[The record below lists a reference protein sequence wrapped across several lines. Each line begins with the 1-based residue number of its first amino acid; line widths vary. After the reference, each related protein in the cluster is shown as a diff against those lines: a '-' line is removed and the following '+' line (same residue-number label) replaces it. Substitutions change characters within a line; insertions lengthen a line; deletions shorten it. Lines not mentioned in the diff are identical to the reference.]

1 MFNESSQLAV
11 THSGDGSGKKRLK
24 MRRYFT
30 REGVH
35 PYDEIRWERTDV
47 TITNDRGEPIFVQKN
62 VEHPDFWSATAVKI
76 AASKYFYGD
85 HKTPGA
91 RENSI
96 RDLIDRVV
104 KTIRSWGENVD
115 HVFDTAQDA
124 QIFEEELTWLLINQ
138 YGAFNSP
145 VWFNCGLWHHRK
157 VNEGGESG
165 YYYDRATGQARRAP
179 GPYHYPQCSA
189 CFIID
194 IKDDME
200 SILEH
205 AVKEGRLFKFGSGT
219 GTNFSSLRSSREG
232 VSGGGRASGPL
243 SFMRIFDS
251 VAGAIKSG
259 GKTRRA
265 AKMDILNVNHPDI
278 RDFIWA
284 KKRQEDLG
292 RLLTQKHGF
301 ESTMDG
307 FIYNETLRYQNSNQ
321 SVRVT
326 KEFME
331 GVVDDGEFWTR
342 YVQSGEP
349 CEKFRARDLMRQMA
363 ESAWDNAEPGVQYD
377 DLANEWNTCKTAGR
391 INASNPCSEYF
402 FLDNTACNLAS
413 LRLTKFLDKADQF
426 DVESYRAA
434 IRIFF
439 LAQELIVD
447 NASYPTA
454 KICEMSHTYR
464 TIGLGYAD
472 VGALLMALA
481 IPYDSDLGRQFIGAL
496 TGILTGEAYLT
507 SARISEVTGPFPDYP
522 RNREP
527 MLGVIKKHWGLASRL
542 VDEVREKNP
551 AHEKYAQVS
560 ERIWSECFKL
570 GEKAGYRNAQ
580 ATVIAPTGTIAF
592 LMDCDTTGI
601 EPDFALVKFKSCS
614 GGGYLKIINRMVP
627 RALLK
632 LGYTHEQVSDVF
644 RYMAGTMNFDGE
656 APINRATLRG
666 KGLTDGEIDKLAK
679 AVANTSALQY
689 CANVWTLGEE
699 TLKRLGFAPEQYQL
713 PNFNLLAELG
723 FTAEEIRRSSDV
735 ICGHFM
741 IEGAPHVKPEHYN
754 VFNCANP
761 CGSGKQYIRPAAHIE
776 MMGYAQRWIS
786 GAISKTVN
794 LPNTAS
800 VEDIEQIYIEAWKL
814 GVKAIAVYR
823 DGSKGVAPMSTG
835 KKSDAKEGAQQ
846 AAENSQELEKAL
858 ERIRE
863 LEDQIKSRE
872 IELAEVRSD
881 LAGARTTKPTEIP
894 LIMRRRPPK
903 CRRGETHK
911 FTIQGSHKGYL
922 TVNLYDD
929 GTPCELFLTMNKE
942 GSFASGMAGVF
953 AKMLSLAIQYG
964 IPFEELSQSFKFTR
978 FEPSGFVDNPEIPT
992 AESVVDYVIKYLE
1005 LMCEKA
1011 EKAALP
1017 AETRGDEKSPSIVAS
1032 DDRLGESPRD
1042 RTPESGLYPAT
1053 PAYENSGNGGAG
1065 HGAQGDTA
1073 IKSLTVRSKFKTEFV
1088 TSLSMGK
1095 YTECPTC
1102 SSRNLRQTGSCM
1114 ACMDCGWSAGCG

>member
-1 MFNESSQLAV
+1 M
-11 THSGDGSGKKRLK
+11 KRT
-24 MRRYFT
+24 FT

-35 PYDEIRWERTDV
+35 PYDEIRWQKSDV
-47 TITNDRGEPIFVQKN
+47 TITNDRGEPVFVQKN
-62 VEHPDFWSATAVKI
+62 VEHPDFWSPTAVKI

-85 HKTPGA
+85 HKVPGA
-91 RENSI
+91 RENSV
-96 RDLIDRVV
+96 RDLIDRVA
-104 KTIRSWGENVD
+104 KTIRFWGEHTD
-115 HVFDTAQDA
+115 LVFETADDA

-138 YGAFNSP
+138 FGAFNSP
-145 VWFNCGLWHHRK
+145 VWFNCGLWHHRRIH
-157 VNEGGESG
+157 EGGESG
-165 YYYDRATGQARRAP
+165 YHFDRSLGKAQRAP

-194 IKDDME
+194 IQDDME

-205 AVKEGRLFKFGSGT
+205 AAKEGRLFKFGSGT
-219 GTNFSSLRSSREG
+219 GTNFSNLRSSKEG

-265 AKMDILNVNHPDI
+265 AKMDILNVTHPDI
-278 RDFIWA
+278 RDFVWA
-284 KKRQEDLG
+284 KKRQEDIG

-301 ESTMDG
+301 DSSMDG
-307 FIYNETLRYQNSNQ
+307 LIYSETLRFQNSNQ

-326 KEFME
+326 REFME
-331 GVVDDGEFWTR
+331 AVLNDGEFWTR
-342 YVQSGEP
+342 YVTDGQP
-349 CEKFRARDLMRQMA
+349 CEKHKARELMREMA
-363 ESAWDNAEPGVQYD
+363 ESAWDNAEPGIQFD
-377 DLANEWNTCKTAGR
+377 DLANDWHTCKTAGR

-413 LRLTKFLDKADQF
+413 LRLTKFLDRSDNF
-426 DVESYRAA
+426 DIESFRAA

-439 LAQELIVD
+439 IAQELIVD

-454 KICEMSHTYR
+454 QICEMSHKYR

-472 VGALLMALA
+472 VGAMLMALA
-481 IPYDSDLGRQFIGAL
+481 IPYDSQLGRQFIGAL
-496 TGILTGEAYLT
+496 TGIMTAEAYLT

-522 RNREP
+522 RNRDS

-542 VDEVREKNP
+542 VDEVREQNP
-551 AHEKYAQVS
+551 SFERYAQAS
-560 ERIWSECFKL
+560 ERIWAEAFKL
-570 GEKAGYRNAQ
+570 GERAGYRNAQ
-580 ATVIAPTGTIAF
+580 ATVIAPTGTISF

-614 GGGYLKIINRMVP
+614 GGGYLKIINNMVP
-627 RALLK
+627 KALLG
-632 LGYTHEQVSDVF
+632 LGYTHEQVSEVF
-644 RYMAGTMNFDGE
+644 RYMAGTMSFDSVC
-656 APINRATLRG
+656 PINRQTLLG
-666 KGLTDGEIDKLAK
+666 KGLSDAEIDRLNK
-679 AVANTSALQY
+679 AVSNTSALQY
-689 CANVWTLGEE
+689 AVNVWTVGEDAV
-699 TLKRLGFAPEQYQL
+699 KRLGFTPEQYQKAE
-713 PNFNLLAELG
+713 FNLLEELG
-723 FTAEEIRRSSDV
+723 FTTEEIAESSAV
-735 ICGHFM
+735 ICGRFM

-754 VFNCANP
+754 VFNCANA
-761 CGSGKQYIRPAAHIE
+761 CGTGKQYIRPMAHVE

-794 LPNTAS
+794 LPNTATI
-800 VEDIEQIYIEAWKL
+800 EDIEKVYIDAWKL

-835 KKSDAKEGAQQ
+835 AKKADGASGSDSKE
-846 AAENSQELEKAL
+846 AANENAEELQKAL
-858 ERIRE
+858 GRIRE
-863 LEDQIKSRE
+863 LEDQLRSRE
-872 IELAEVRSD
+872 LELAELSKEQP
-881 LAGARTTKPTEIP
+881 TTPFIV
-894 LIMRRRPPK
+894 RRRPPK
-903 CRRGETHK
+903 FRRGETHK

-922 TVNLYDD
+922 TVNVYED

-953 AKMLSLAIQYG
+953 AKMLSLSVQYG
-964 IPFEELSQSFKFTR
+964 IPFEEISQSFKFTR

-1005 LMCEKA
+1005 LMYERA
-1011 EKAALP
+1011 EKDEGPAPLHGSAKSSGFAPNASPTSNGHLDADARALP
-1017 AETRGDEKSPSIVAS
+1017 DEVS
-1032 DDRLGESPRD
+1032 DLPPVLDDAPNGH
-1042 RTPESGLYPAT
+1042 
-1053 PAYENSGNGGAG
+1053 GNGHGSGDSGATSVKPL
-1065 HGAQGDTA
+1065 AT
-1073 IKSLTVRSKFKTEFV
+1073 RSKFKTEFI

>member
-1 MFNESSQLAV
+1 MVNRVAGTIALWGWKDGYFASQEDYLNFQ
-11 THSGDGSGKKRLK
+11 DDLK
-24 MRRYFT
+24 W
-30 REGVH
+30 
-35 PYDEIRWERTDV
+35 I
-47 TITNDRGEPIFVQKN
+47 
-62 VEHPDFWSATAVKI
+62 
-76 AASKYFYGD
+76 
-85 HKTPGA
+85 
-91 RENSI
+91 
-96 RDLIDRVV
+96 
-104 KTIRSWGENVD
+104 
-115 HVFDTAQDA
+115 
-124 QIFEEELTWLLINQ
+124 LINQ

-145 VWFNCGLWHHRK
+145 VWFNVGVYER
-157 VNEGGESG
+157 
-165 YYYDRATGQARRAP
+165 
-179 GPYHYPQCSA
+179 PQCSA

-200 SILEH
+200 SILDH

-265 AKMDILNVNHPDI
+265 AKMDILNVTHPDI
-278 RDFIWA
+278 KDFIWA
-284 KKRQEDLG
+284 KKRQEDIG

-301 ESTMDG
+301 ESSMDG

-331 GVVDDGEFWTR
+331 AVVDDGEFWTR

-413 LRLTKFLDKADQF
+413 LRLTKFLDKSDQF
-426 DVESYRAA
+426 DIESYRAA

-447 NASYPTA
+447 NASYPTT
-454 KICEMSHTYR
+454 KICEMSHMYR

-481 IPYDSDLGRQFIGAL
+481 IPYDSDLGRQFVGAL

-507 SARISEVTGPFPDYP
+507 SAHIAEVTGPFPDYP

-527 MLGVIKKHWGLASRL
+527 MLSVIKKHWGLASRL

-570 GEKAGYRNAQ
+570 GEKVGFRNAQ

-601 EPDFALVKFKSCS
+601 EPDFAVVKFKSCS

-632 LGYTHEQVSDVF
+632 LGYTHEQVADVF
-644 RYMAGTMNFDGE
+644 RYMAGTMSFDSDC
-656 APINRATLRG
+656 PINRATLRG
-666 KGLTDGEIDKLAK
+666 KGLSDAEIDRLTK
-679 AVANTSALQY
+679 AAANTSALQY
-689 CANVWTLGEE
+689 CVNVWTLGEDA
-699 TLKRLGFAPEQYQL
+699 LKRLGFAPEQYQS

-723 FTAEEIRRSSDV
+723 FSREEIQRSSDV
-735 ICGHFM
+735 ICGRFM
-741 IEGAPHVKPEHYN
+741 MEGAPHVKPEHYN

-761 CGSGKQYIRPAAHIE
+761 CGSGRQFIRPAAHIE
-776 MMGYAQRWIS
+776 MLGYAQRWIS

-794 LPNTAS
+794 LPNTAT
-800 VEDIEQIYIEAWKL
+800 VEDIERVYIDAWKL

-835 KKSDAKEGAQQ
+835 SKKSDASGESGKKP
-846 AAENSQELEKAL
+846 AEDSQELEKAL

-863 LEDQIKSRE
+863 LEDQLKSRDM
-872 IELAEVRSD
+872 ELVEVRKEAPLD
-881 LAGARTTKPTEIP
+881 LRAIDARGTAAIDARGATATAMAAGSFIE
-894 LIMRRRPPK
+894 RRRPPK

-1011 EKAALP
+1011 DKPALP
-1017 AETRGDEKSPSIVAS
+1017 SEGGNEGEKSSEPFSKLAPAAERAPK
-1032 DDRLGESPRD
+1032 DRSPD
-1042 RTPESGLYPAT
+1042 SGLYADT
-1053 PAYENSGNGGAG
+1053 PTFEGGGNGGGGANGG
-1065 HGAQGDTA
+1065 HGPLAEHAVKPLTA
-1073 IKSLTVRSKFKTEFV
+1073 RSKFKTEFV

>member
-1 MFNESSQLAV
+1 
-11 THSGDGSGKKRLK
+11 
-24 MRRYFT
+24 
-30 REGVH
+30 
-35 PYDEIRWERTDV
+35 
-47 TITNDRGEPIFVQKN
+47 
-62 VEHPDFWSATAVKI
+62 
-76 AASKYFYGD
+76 
-85 HKTPGA
+85 
-91 RENSI
+91 
-96 RDLIDRVV
+96 
-104 KTIRSWGENVD
+104 
-115 HVFDTAQDA
+115 
-124 QIFEEELTWLLINQ
+124 
-138 YGAFNSP
+138 
-145 VWFNCGLWHHRK
+145 
-157 VNEGGESG
+157 
-165 YYYDRATGQARRAP
+165 
-179 GPYHYPQCSA
+179 
-189 CFIID
+189 
-194 IKDDME
+194 
-200 SILEH
+200 
-205 AVKEGRLFKFGSGT
+205 
-219 GTNFSSLRSSREG
+219 
-232 VSGGGRASGPL
+232 
-243 SFMRIFDS
+243 
-251 VAGAIKSG
+251 
-259 GKTRRA
+259 
-265 AKMDILNVNHPDI
+265 
-278 RDFIWA
+278 
-284 KKRQEDLG
+284 
-292 RLLTQKHGF
+292 LLTQKHGF

-307 FIYNETLRYQNSNQ
+307 YIYNETLRYQNSNQ

-331 GVVDDGEFWTR
+331 GVVNDGEFWTR
-342 YVQSGEP
+342 FVTTNEP
-349 CEKFRARDLMRQMA
+349 CEKFQSRDLMRQMA
-363 ESAWDNAEPGVQYD
+363 ESAWDNAEPGIQFD
-377 DLANEWNTCKTAGR
+377 DLANEWNTCKNAAR

-413 LRLTKFLDKADQF
+413 LRLTKFLNKDDQF
-426 DVESYRAA
+426 DIESYRAA

-496 TGILTGEAYLT
+496 TGILTGEAYLA
-507 SARISEVTGPFPDYP
+507 SARIAEVTGPFPDYQ

-551 AHEKYAQVS
+551 GFEKYAQVS
-560 ERIWSECFKL
+560 ERIWSECFRL
-570 GEKAGYRNAQ
+570 GERAGFRNAQ

-614 GGGYLKIINRMVP
+614 GGGYMKIINRMVP

-632 LGYTHEQVSDVF
+632 LGYTHEQVADVF
-644 RYMAGTMNFDGE
+644 RYMAGTMTLDSE
-656 APINRATLRG
+656 CPINRATLRG
-666 KGLTDGEIDKLAK
+666 KGLADAEIDRLNK

-689 CANVWTLGEE
+689 CVNVWTLGEDA
-699 TLKRLGFAPEQYQL
+699 LKRLGFAPEQYQS
-713 PNFNLLAELG
+713 PAFNVLAELG
-723 FTAEEIRRSSDV
+723 FSAEEIQKSSEV
-735 ICGHFM
+735 ICGRFM
-741 IEGAPHVKPEHYN
+741 IEGAPHIKPEHYN
-754 VFNCANP
+754 VLNCANA
-761 CGSGKQYIRPAAHIE
+761 CGNGKQFIRPLAHVE

-794 LPNTAS
+794 LPNSAS
-800 VEDIEQIYIEAWKL
+800 VEDIEQIYIDAWKL

-835 KKSDAKEGAQQ
+835 ATKSAEGEGAGK
-846 AAENSQELEKAL
+846 ASENSEELEKAL

-863 LEDQIKSRE
+863 LEDQVKSRE
-872 IELAEVRSD
+872 LELVDARGEAASTRIAD
-881 LAGARTTKPTEIP
+881 LRAKTLVDAQGKATEIP
-894 LIMRRRPPK
+894 FIMRRRPPK

-964 IPFEELSQSFKFTR
+964 IPLEELSQSFKFTR

-1011 EKAALP
+1011 EKTALP
-1017 AETRGDEKSPSIVAS
+1017 PEARGGEKSSEFAS
-1032 DDRLGESPRD
+1032 TDAARAGASPDRG
-1042 RTPESGLYPAT
+1042 PENGLYSAT
-1053 PAYENSGNGGAG
+1053 PAYDGGVGNG
-1065 HGAQGDTA
+1065 HSDTA
-1073 IKSLTVRSKFKTEFV
+1073 AETAVKPLISRSKFKTEFV